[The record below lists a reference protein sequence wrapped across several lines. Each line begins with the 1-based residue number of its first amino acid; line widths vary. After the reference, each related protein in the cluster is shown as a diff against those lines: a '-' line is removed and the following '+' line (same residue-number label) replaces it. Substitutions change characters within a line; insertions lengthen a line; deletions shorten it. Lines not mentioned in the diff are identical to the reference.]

1 MTLLI
6 QESEFKSVVFS
17 FGCHKC
23 IEDDDDH
30 VAWPA
35 GPGRVHGGDHG
46 VGSVQSKNDIYLFL
60 QAT

>member
-35 GPGRVHGGDHG
+35 GLGGDQPETAQ
-46 VGSVQSKNDIYLFL
+46 QSKNDIYLFL

>member
-35 GPGRVHGGDHG
+35 GPGRVDRRRRAGTWGR
-46 VGSVQSKNDIYLFL
+46 SWSRQCAEQK
-60 QAT
+60 